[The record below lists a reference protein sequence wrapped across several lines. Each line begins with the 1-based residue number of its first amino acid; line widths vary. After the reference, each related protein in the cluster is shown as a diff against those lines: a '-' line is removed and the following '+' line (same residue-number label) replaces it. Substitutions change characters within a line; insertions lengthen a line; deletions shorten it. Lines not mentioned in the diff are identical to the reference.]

1 MELALNKHAF
11 LWSKEI
17 KKMRKYNWVHEG
29 KRILAAGMAA
39 AMMTGMTVPAFAA
52 SAEVAAETQADQAE
66 IQQKAPVSEP
76 YAAANTQGGWF
87 SPERNMVSANQDAF
101 RAFKKAKKNLLGVDY
116 KMLMLLE
123 KQVVAGTNYCIFA
136 RAKTVVPN
144 AKPYYVL
151 MYLYEDLKGNVE
163 VTKIKKVAETN
174 ELDGGWFAPKSNGI
188 HAKEN
193 ADAMKAAKKALY
205 GMVGAEMRILSVLGS
220 QVVAGTNY
228 CYLLRSTGTYPGAE
242 PEYELMYVY
251 QDLKGKC
258 EVTDSKD
265 LKI

>member
-1 MELALNKHAF
+1 
-11 LWSKEI
+11 
-17 KKMRKYNWVHEG
+17 MRTNWKLEG
-29 KRILAAGMAA
+29 KRILAATMAA
-39 AMMTGMTVPAFAA
+39 VMMTGMTVPAFAA
-52 SAEVAAETQADQAE
+52 SAETQADQADQTE
-66 IQQKAPVSEP
+66 VQQEAPVSETCT
-76 YAAANTQGGWF
+76 AANTQGGWF

-101 RAFKKAKKNLLGVDY
+101 RAFKKAKRQLLGVDY

-123 KQVVAGTNYCIFA
+123 KQTVAGMNYCIFA

-174 ELDGGWFAPKSNGI
+174 ELNGGWFAPKSNGI

-193 ADAMKAAKKALY
+193 SEAMKAAKKALY

-228 CYLLRSTGTYPGAE
+228 CFLLRSTGTYPGAE
-242 PEYELMYVY
+242 PEYELLYVY
-251 QDLKGKC
+251 KDLKGKC
-258 EVTDSKD
+258 EVTDFKD